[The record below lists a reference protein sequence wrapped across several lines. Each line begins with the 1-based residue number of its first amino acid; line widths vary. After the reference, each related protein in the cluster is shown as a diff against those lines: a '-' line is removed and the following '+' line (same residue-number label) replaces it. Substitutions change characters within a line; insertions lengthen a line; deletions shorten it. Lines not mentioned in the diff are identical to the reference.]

1 MNFTEGMKTTGN
13 IVQATPQEFFDNLNK
28 IFNFTLD
35 VCALPENAKCENY
48 YTPET
53 DGLKQPWM
61 GGVWCNPPYGRE
73 IINWVRKASEEYT
86 KDYCNFVVMLLPART
101 DTRWFQD
108 YVYGKAY
115 LHFIDGRLTFG
126 EQKGNAPFPSVLAVY
141 VKKRNR

>member
-61 GGVWCNPPYGRE
+61 GGYGAILHTAEKSSTGSERLQKSTPK
-73 IINWVRKASEEYT
+73 IIAISWLCSFLQERIQGGFRT
-86 KDYCNFVVMLLPART
+86 MCTAR
-101 DTRWFQD
+101 
-108 YVYGKAY
+108 
-115 LHFIDGRLTFG
+115 HICISLT
-126 EQKGNAPFPSVLAVY
+126 AD
-141 VKKRNR
+141 